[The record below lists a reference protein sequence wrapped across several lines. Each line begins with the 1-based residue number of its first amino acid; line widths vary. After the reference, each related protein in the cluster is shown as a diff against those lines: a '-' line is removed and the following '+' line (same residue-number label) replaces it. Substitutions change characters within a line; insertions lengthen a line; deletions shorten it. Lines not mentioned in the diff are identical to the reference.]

1 MRRLLI
7 ILAVLAGL
15 VIAAALIIPSLL
27 TPENWRSQIEQAAS
41 EQIGRTVH
49 IEGEMGFTILPAI
62 EIRAGNVSVSNAEG
76 FGEEP
81 LASLSELRLGLA
93 LWPLLS
99 RRVEVDEFVLVEP
112 VIRLAQRGDA
122 NNWTLIPEGADGV
135 EPTSG
140 EDGFRRPGA
149 LDFEVSL
156 RDVRIENGRVHF
168 TDGADTFEIE
178 GFDLDVEMADLDSD
192 ARIRGDFVLNGEAMR
207 FSAQL
212 AGVRPFMQGHET
224 PLSLEVRSAPLNL
237 DFNGRALESATLDLE
252 GEANIQTDLVR
263 LARLAGSPLPP
274 GSALRS
280 ASASGQFSLRPQRI
294 AFADASLRLDEI
306 TATGGLEVD
315 TGRERPLITGR
326 IDTRLLDLNPYL
338 PETQQEGSGGDSPLS
353 DEEIDLSALRLV
365 DARINASAGELRFG
379 DIEMRNASLVIQ
391 LENGRLV
398 ADLSRF
404 DLYGGR
410 GNGQMVVNARSAR
423 PSYTINATLN
433 GLQAQPFLTAAAD
446 FAGLSGVGNFNLNLA
461 TSGAS
466 SRAIMN
472 SLSGQGRFAMTDGA
486 IRGINLA
493 QVIRT
498 LQTSIQTRTLPSGFG
513 EDQMT
518 DFTELSG
525 SVNIRNGIVRNDDL
539 AMLSPLLR
547 VAGAGEFNLVEQ
559 TMDYRLN
566 PRAVASLTGQ
576 GGDDSLTG
584 ITVPVRVRGSFAE
597 PSFSVDFEAVLR
609 GLASGRA
616 ASLLGNAGGSARDV
630 LGGLLGQQ
638 SGQDSDSAEEEER
651 QQTPAEQL
659 IRGLL
664 GSRQRQ
670 QEQPPE
676 EE

>member
-1 MRRLLI
+1 MRRLLF

-15 VIAAALIIPSLL
+15 VIAAALIIPALL

-41 EQIGRTVH
+41 EQIGRTVR

-62 EIRAGNVSVSNAEG
+62 EIRAGNVSVGNADG
-76 FGEEP
+76 FDEEP
-81 LASLSELRLGLA
+81 MASLSELRLGLA
-93 LWPLLS
+93 LWPLFS

-112 VIRLAQRGDA
+112 VIHLFQRGNQ
-122 NNWTLIPEGADGV
+122 NNWTFGPDIGQPPAGGAGD
-135 EPTSG
+135 
-140 EDGFRRPGA
+140 DGFRRPGA
-149 LDFEVSL
+149 LPFEASL
-156 RDVRIENGRVHF
+156 RDMRIENGRIRF
-168 TDGADTFEIE
+168 TDGSDTTLID
-178 GFDLDVEMADLDSD
+178 GLDLSVQMASLDEE
-192 ARIRGDFVLNGEAMR
+192 ARVRAAFSYNGEAFTVTAR
-207 FSAQL
+207 L
-212 AGVRPFMQGHET
+212 GGLRPFMEGART
-224 PLSLEVRSAPLNL
+224 PLGLDVRSAPLRL
-237 DFNGRALESATLDLE
+237 DFDGHALESATLDLE
-252 GEANIQTDLVR
+252 GEANFQTDLVR
-263 LARLAGSPLPP
+263 LGRLAGSPLPP

-280 ASASGQFSLRPQRI
+280 AAATGRFSMRPRQI
-294 AFADASLRLDEI
+294 AFADASFRLDEI

-326 IDTRLLDLNPYL
+326 IQIPMLDLNPYL
-338 PETQQEGSGGDSPLS
+338 PETQDGGAGAGGSPLS

-365 DARINASAGELRFG
+365 DARINASADQLRFG
-379 DIEMRNASLVIQ
+379 DIEASNANLVIQ
-391 LENGRLV
+391 LDNGRLV

-410 GNGQMVVNARSAR
+410 GSGQMVVNARSAT

-433 GLQAQPFLTAAAD
+433 GLQAQPFLTAAAEY
-446 FAGLSGVGNFNLNLA
+446 AGLSGTGNFNLDLA
-461 TSGAS
+461 SNGAS

-486 IRGINLA
+486 IQGINLA

-513 EDQMT
+513 EGQAT

-525 SVNIRNGIVRNDDL
+525 SVNIRNGVVRNDDL

-566 PRAVASLTGQ
+566 PRAVASLAGQ

-609 GLASGRA
+609 ELASGRA
-616 ASLLGNAGGSARDV
+616 RGLIDRLLP
-630 LGGLLGQQ
+630 GQRP
-638 SGQDSDSAEEEER
+638 AEGETQAEEER

-659 IRGLL
+659 LRGLL

-676 EE
+676 ED

>member
-15 VIAAALIIPSLL
+15 VIAAALIIPALL

-41 EQIGRTVH
+41 EQIGRTVR

-122 NNWTLIPEGADGV
+122 NNWTLIPEGAGDTAAASSA
-135 EPTSG
+135 E
-140 EDGFRRPGA
+140 GFRRPGA

-178 GFDLDVEMADLDSD
+178 GFDLDVEMADLDAD

-207 FSAQL
+207 FNARL

-224 PLSLEVRSAPLNL
+224 SLSLEVRSTPLNL

-280 ASASGQFSLRPQRI
+280 AAATGQFSLRPERI
-294 AFADASLRLDEI
+294 AFADASFRLDEI

-326 IDTRLLDLNPYL
+326 IQTPMLDLNPYL
-338 PETQQEGSGGDSPLS
+338 PETQDGGAGADGSPLS

-365 DARINASAGELRFG
+365 DARINASADQLRFG
-379 DIEMRNASLVIQ
+379 DIEASNASLVIQ
-391 LENGRLV
+391 LDNGRLV

-410 GNGQMVVNARSAR
+410 GSGQMVVNARSAT

-433 GLQAQPFLTAAAD
+433 GLQAQPFLTAAAEY
-446 FAGLSGVGNFNLNLA
+446 AGLSGVGNFNLDLA
-461 TSGAS
+461 SNGAS

-486 IRGINLA
+486 IQGINLA

-513 EDQMT
+513 EGQAT

-525 SVNIRNGIVRNDDL
+525 SVNIRNGVVRNDDL

-559 TMDYRLN
+559 TMDYRLS
-566 PRAVASLTGQ
+566 PRAVASLAGQ

-609 GLASGRA
+609 ELASGRA
-616 ASLLGNAGGSARDV
+616 RGVIDRLLP
-630 LGGLLGQQ
+630 GQRP
-638 SGQDSDSAEEEER
+638 AEGETQAEEER

-659 IRGLL
+659 LRGLL

-670 QEQPPE
+670 QEPPPE